1 VDIIQYLLHFSLQF
15 KTAFDIISTAE
26 EDRRCTHMANI
37 KSQKKRALT
46 NLKRQNAKAGEK
58 SELKTAIKK
67 VLTAVEANDKDAA
80 VKAYNEANKALDKAL
95 VNSIKKKNYVARQKS
110 RLALAVNSIK

>member
-1 VDIIQYLLHFSLQF
+1 
-15 KTAFDIISTAE
+15 
-26 EDRRCTHMANI
+26 MANI